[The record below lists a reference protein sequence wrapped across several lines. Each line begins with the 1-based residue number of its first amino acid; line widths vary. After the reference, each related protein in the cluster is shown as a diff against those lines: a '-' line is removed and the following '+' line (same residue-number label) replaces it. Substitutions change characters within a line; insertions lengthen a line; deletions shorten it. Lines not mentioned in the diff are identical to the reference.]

1 MAQQVQGKTAIVT
14 GAGSGINLEFAR
26 LLLQHGANVLFA
38 DLALRPEAQELVS
51 QYTSTPNKAVFQ
63 KTDVTSWP
71 DLDAMFSAA
80 IDHFGAI
87 DIVCPGAGVFEPY
100 WSNFWYPPGT
110 AKSGDD
116 PASGRYKL
124 MDINLT
130 HPIRT
135 TQLAISHFL
144 AAQPPSSAH
153 NPKSIVH
160 IASIAGETAGLSYP
174 LYYASK
180 HGVQALV
187 RSMADLEGLHGI
199 RVSCVMPGVVKT
211 PLWTD
216 HPEKLKMVRQEGE
229 DADTW
234 VTPEEVAQ
242 VMLSCVKDDEIPNVI
257 EGSPNAKDA
266 AGERET
272 IRIRG
277 GSCLEVLAGF
287 VRDVPLFNNTGPYV
301 LGKKGASVSDADTIY
316 QEVVGELKKPG
327 WGKAL

>member
-1 MAQQVQGKTAIVT
+1 VPAKLTHTHART
-14 GAGSGINLEFAR
+14 GINLEFAR

-38 DLALRPEAQELVS
+38 DLALRPEAQDLVS
-51 QYTSTPNKAVFQ
+51 KYTSTPNKAVFQ

-71 DLDAMFSAA
+71 DLDAMFAAA
-80 IDHFGAI
+80 IDHFGDI

-100 WSNFWYPPGT
+100 WSNFWHPPGT

-124 MDINLT
+124 LDINLT
-130 HPIRT
+130 HPIRA

-144 AAQPPSSAH
+144 AGQPPSSSK

-160 IASIAGETAGLSYP
+160 IASIAGESAGLGHP

-187 RSMADLEGLHGI
+187 RSLADLESLHGI
-199 RVSCVMPGVVKT
+199 RVACVMPGVVKT

-216 HPEKLKMVRQEGE
+216 HPEKLKVVKLDGD

-257 EGSPNAKDA
+257 EGSPSANDVVA
-266 AGERET
+266 ERET
-272 IRIRG
+272 IRIKG
-277 GSCLEVLAGF
+277 GSCLEVLAGL
-287 VRDVPLFNNTGPYV
+287 VRDVPLYNNVGPYA
-301 LGKKGASVSDADTIY
+301 LGRKGATVSDADKIY
-316 QEVVGELKKPG
+316 KEVVGELKPG
-327 WGKAL
+327 WGKAK

>member
-38 DLALRPEAQELVS
+38 DLALRPEAQDLVAK
-51 QYTSTPNKAVFQ
+51 YASTPNKAVFQ

-71 DLDAMFSAA
+71 DLEAMFSAA
-80 IDHFGAI
+80 MQHFGAV
-87 DIVCPGAGVFEPY
+87 DIVCPGAGVFEPH

-124 MDINLT
+124 LDINLT

-144 AAQPPSSAH
+144 AAQPPSSAQ

-160 IASIAGETAGLSYP
+160 IASIAGQTASLPFP
-174 LYYASK
+174 LYHASK

-187 RSMADLEGLHGI
+187 RSMADLETLHGI
-199 RVSCVMPGVVKT
+199 RVTCVEPGVVKT

-216 HPEKLKMVRQEGE
+216 HPEKLKMIKQDGE
-229 DADTW
+229 DADAW

-257 EGSPNAKDA
+257 EASPSAKDVA
-266 AGERET
+266 VEREM
-272 IRIRG
+272 IRIQG
-277 GSCLEVLAGF
+277 GSCLEVLAGTI
-287 VRDVPLFNNTGPYV
+287 RDVPMFNNVGPYA
-301 LGKKGASVSDADTIY
+301 LGRKGASVTDREKLY
-316 QEVVGELKKPG
+316 QEIHGVLKPG
-327 WGKAL
+327 WGKAQ